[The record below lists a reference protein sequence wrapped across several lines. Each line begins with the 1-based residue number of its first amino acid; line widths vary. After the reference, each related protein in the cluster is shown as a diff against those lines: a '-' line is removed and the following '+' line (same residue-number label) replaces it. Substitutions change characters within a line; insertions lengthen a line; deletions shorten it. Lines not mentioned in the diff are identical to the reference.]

1 MMMRS
6 AWIKWARGVEHQRV
20 LARAMRESSAV
31 KSHEYVRVD
40 NARDADDPLVRVHW
54 RLRILEPFPE
64 RWSVLLGDVL
74 TNFRAAMDHTFWAAA
89 VSHSGQP
96 EKPQRV
102 TFP

>member
-1 MMMRS
+1 MMRS
-6 AWIKWARGVEHQRV
+6 AWIKWARVVEHQRV

-40 NARDADDPLVRVHW
+40 NARDTEDPLVRVHW

-74 TNFRAAMDHTFWAAA
+74 TNFRAAMDHTF
-89 VSHSGQP
+89 
-96 EKPQRV
+96 
-102 TFP
+102 